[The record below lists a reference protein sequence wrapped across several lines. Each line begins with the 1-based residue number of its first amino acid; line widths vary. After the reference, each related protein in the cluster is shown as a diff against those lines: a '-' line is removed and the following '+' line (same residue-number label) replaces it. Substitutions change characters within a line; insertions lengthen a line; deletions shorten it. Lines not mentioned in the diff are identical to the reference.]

1 MDTAVHVFY
10 EGLLEKE
17 PLTQVTVSAIMR
29 KAAPVGLLAAQH
41 GCTDRS
47 VATEV
52 PNPMTSGNASG
63 DLL

>member
-10 EGLLEKE
+10 EALLEKQ

-47 VATEV
+47 VAHRGIE
-52 PNPMTSGNASG
+52 P
-63 DLL
+63 

>member
-17 PLTQVTVSAIMR
+17 PLTQVTVSAIIR

-41 GCTDRS
+41 CCTDRS
-47 VATEV
+47 VAYRGTE
-52 PNPMTSGNASG
+52 P
-63 DLL
+63 